1 MSDLYLINNPHAIH
15 GSNGVHALGNVVVLN
30 IDELTP
36 D

>member
-1 MSDLYLINNPHAIH
+1 MSDLYLINNPHVIH